1 MEKQYSDDTF
11 LARWISGELS
21 PEELSE
27 FKKSKDYKN
36 FKRIN
41 EGAQN
46 LSTPAYNKNTA
57 FSNLQN
63 GINKNKKVVKLIPN
77 WAYSAVAILVVAL
90 GIFFFLNNRT
100 THFKTGIGEQLVVIL
115 PDNSKV
121 NLNANSSIK
130 FKEKDWSKNR
140 ELKFSG
146 EAFFDVEKGSS
157 FRVKSDQGNV
167 EVLGTEFNV
176 ISRNTFFEV
185 KCYEGKVKV
194 SNSENNDLAT
204 LTLGKAFRVYDNKNE
219 NWTFIEKVPTWIQG
233 ESSFKDIPLKQV
245 IKALEDQYKVKFD
258 ISLINL
264 DRRFTGSFTHKNL
277 KLALQTVFTTMDIIY
292 STSKNNTIILK
303 DKK

>member
-11 LARWISGELS
+11 LARWISGELT

-27 FKKSKDYKN
+27 FKKSKDYKS
-36 FKRIN
+36 FERIN
-41 EGAQN
+41 KGAQN
-46 LSTPAYNKNTA
+46 LSVPAYNKNNA
-57 FSNLQN
+57 FSKLQED
-63 GINKNKKVVKLIPN
+63 INKKTKTVKLIPN
-77 WAYSAVAILVVAL
+77 WAYRAAAILVVAL
-90 GIFFFLNNRT
+90 SVLFFLNNKS
-100 THFKTGIGEQLVVIL
+100 THFKTGVGEQLVVTL

-130 FKEKDWSKNR
+130 FKEKDWSENR

-157 FRVKSDQGNV
+157 FRVKSDEGIV

-176 ISRNTFFEV
+176 ISKNNFFEI

-194 SNSENNDLAT
+194 LNSGNNDLAI
-204 LTLGKAFRVYDNKNE
+204 LTLGKAFRVHNKENK
-219 NWTFIEKVPTWIQG
+219 NWTFIEKTPTWIQG
-233 ESSFKDIPLKQV
+233 ESSFKDMPLKQV
-245 IKALEDQYKVKFD
+245 IKALEDQYEIKFD

-264 DRRFTGSFTHKNL
+264 NRRFTGSFTHKNL
-277 KLALQTVFTTMDIIY
+277 KLALQTVFTPMNINYT
-292 STSKNNTIILK
+292 TSKNNTIILK